1 MFGRTRIRV
10 CARKS
15 KLALWQAHHAV
26 GLMKARCP
34 HLEYQ
39 VRGFRTEGDRLASV
53 PLTQMAGRGVFT
65 SSLNERLK
73 SREIDVVVHSL
84 KDLPAENDP
93 DLFLSTPIRDDPREC
108 LVAHSAGNLQSLPAG
123 AVVGT
128 SSSRREAQL
137 RSLRPDLEFAP
148 IRGNVDTRV
157 GKVFKREY
165 DATILAAAGLRRL
178 GMASLASQW
187 FPLRTMLPAPGQAT
201 LALQCRR
208 DDLLLT
214 GLLAQID
221 DPEISEA
228 VTAERTFLA
237 ELGGGCSL
245 PIAALA
251 AWQMRG
257 SGQSLYLQA
266 VVLSRDGKRHVTLSD
281 YGSNGLEL
289 GHRLAHRALSQGAME
304 LLREMRRE
312 SKPLAGKRIVVT
324 RATGQAN
331 YLGRRLEQLGA
342 DTLQLP
348 LIRVAPLEAGPK
360 TLKLI
365 RKLHRFDWLIF
376 TSVNAVE
383 AWWKLA
389 PQTTEIVATGTPRI
403 AAVGPK
409 TSGAVRSHGAEPAL
423 MPDRFTARDLAA
435 KMGNLSGRRVLLPRG
450 SASGETLPQLLRDSG
465 AELETIV
472 IYRTLL
478 ISPDLRRYPV
488 GKPDVVTFTS
498 GSSVKSFVKAF
509 GSGLIPRAIFSQ
521 VKFACI
527 GPATAKV
534 ADSLGLKVEI
544 IPRSYTTE
552 GLVKAVVE
560 HYQDQEKVSV

>member
-1 MFGRTRIRV
+1 MFGRTCIRIGT
-10 CARKS
+10 RKS
-15 KLALWQAHHAV
+15 KLALWQAHHAL

-34 HLEYQ
+34 DLHYQ
-39 VRGFRTEGDRLASV
+39 VQGFSTEGDRRASV

-73 SREIDVVVHSL
+73 AGELDVVVHSL

-93 DLFLSTPIRDDPREC
+93 HLLLTTPTRDDPREC
-108 LVAHSAGNLQSLPAG
+108 LVAHSAANLQLLPAG
-123 AVVGT
+123 ALVGA

-137 RSLRPDLEFAP
+137 RSLRPDLKFAP

-157 GKVFKREY
+157 GKVFRKEY

-178 GMASLASQW
+178 GLVPLVSQW
-187 FPLRTMLPAPGQAT
+187 FPVRTLLPAPGQAA

-208 DDLLLT
+208 DDPLLS

-221 DPEISEA
+221 DPDVREA

-251 AWQMRG
+251 AWRAQG
-257 SGQSLYLQA
+257 SSKSLHLQV
-266 VVLSRDGKRHVTLSD
+266 VVLSRDGQRHIALS
-281 YGSNGLEL
+281 GKGGGGLEL
-289 GHRLAHRALSQGAME
+289 GCRLAHRALSQGAME
-304 LLREMRRE
+304 LLEE
-312 SKPLAGKRIVVT
+312 VGPGAKPLAGKRIVVT
-324 RATGQAN
+324 RAAGQAK

-348 LIRVAPLEAGPK
+348 LTRVDPLEPEPQ
-360 TLKLI
+360 TLKFVRELD
-365 RKLHRFDWLIF
+365 RFDWLIF
-376 TSVNAVE
+376 TSTNAVE
-383 AWWKLA
+383 AWWELA
-389 PQTTEIVATGTPRI
+389 PQTTEIAAAGTPRI
-403 AAVGPK
+403 ATVGPK
-409 TSGAVRSHGAEPAL
+409 TSAAVGSHGAEPAL
-423 MPDRFTARDLAA
+423 TPARFTAHELAA
-435 KMGNLSGRRVLLPRG
+435 KMGDLSGCRVLLPRG
-450 SASGETLPQLLRDSG
+450 SASGDSLPRLLRDSG
-465 AELETIV
+465 AEVETAV

-478 ISPDLRRYPV
+478 IPPDLKRYPV
-488 GKPDVVTFTS
+488 AKPDVVTFTS
-498 GSSVKSFVKAF
+498 GSSVKSFVRAV
-509 GSGLIPRAIFSQ
+509 GSGQLPRSTFSQ

-534 ADSLGLKVEI
+534 AGKLGLKVEI

-552 GLVKAVVE
+552 GLVQAVVE
-560 HYQDQEKVSV
+560 HYQEKVGV